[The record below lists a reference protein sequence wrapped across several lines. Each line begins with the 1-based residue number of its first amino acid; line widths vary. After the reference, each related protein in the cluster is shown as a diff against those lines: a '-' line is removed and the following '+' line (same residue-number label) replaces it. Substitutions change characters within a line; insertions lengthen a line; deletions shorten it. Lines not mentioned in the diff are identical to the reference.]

1 MAVDYTVQRGDC
13 ISSIAHEFGQ
23 TWKRLWDHPSN
34 ADLKKKR
41 VDPNIL
47 KEGDVVHVP
56 DPELKE
62 CEVPSGAVHRF
73 VVKLATA
80 KLRIRL
86 VLEPAPKSKAQ
97 APAAPS
103 ADSKS
108 AITEDPEPDTTP
120 LKDEPRAGVA
130 YTVEIGKLSIQGKTG
145 SDGMLECDIPP
156 NAREGRLIL
165 EPGTPNE
172 TILPLNLGHL
182 DPLDEI
188 SGVKQRLANL
198 TFPCGEG
205 NDATPELSAA
215 LRGFQQK
222 HGLSVTGELD
232 QETKDALASAHD
244 RA

>member
-1 MAVDYTVQRGDC
+1 MAVDYTVRRGDC
-13 ISSIAHEFGQ
+13 ISSIAHDFGQ
-23 TWKRLWDHPSN
+23 GWERVWNHPSN

-41 VDPNIL
+41 VDPSIL

-62 CEVPSGAVHRF
+62 CEVPAGAVHRF

-80 KLRIRL
+80 KLRIRI
-86 VLEPAPKSKAQ
+86 VAEPTRQPPPPP
-97 APAAPS
+97 PAAPQT
-103 ADSKS
+103 DRKS
-108 AITEDPEPDTTP
+108 LITEDPEPDTTP
-120 LKDEPRAGVA
+120 LQDQPRAGVA
-130 YTVEIGKLSIQGKTG
+130 YTVEIGTLSIQGTTG

-182 DPLDEI
+182 DPLDEV

-205 NDATPELSAA
+205 NEATPELEAA
-215 LRGFQQK
+215 LRVFQEK
-222 HGLSVTGELD
+222 HGLEVTGSLD
-232 QETKDALASAHD
+232 PKTKDALEKAHD
-244 RA
+244 KT